1 MAAGMWHSEKETIE
15 VEGNRIH
22 SSTDLWSIFPHSA
35 VSAGGWEAFVV
46 PGAPPTGQAIEK
58 IKYIREAGRKWKK
71 WSCILRASG

>member
-1 MAAGMWHSEKETIE
+1 MWKET
-15 VEGNRIH
+15 GSIH
-22 SSTDLWSIFPHSA
+22 QPTSGRSFHTQPSVLGPSA
-35 VSAGGWEAFVV
+35 TGWEAFVV